1 MNGHLR
7 CPTSN
12 GMNILSRLFPTPA
25 FVTIPTVGL
34 DFSDAT
40 MRFVDLK
47 VIPKGLIPRRFAQSA
62 IPEGCMKGG
71 RIIDSEK
78 FTLFLKEVQK
88 EHKLKYV
95 RVSIPE
101 SQVYSFTVA
110 LDASASSDIRAAIDF
125 LIEDNIPLKAIET
138 VFDYHILNSNEKT
151 IMVQVVALPEMVATN
166 YFNAFFSAGII
177 PVSFELEGQ
186 AISRAV
192 LKPEDQGSCMIV
204 DFGANRT
211 GITIITN
218 RTAIVTATL
227 DFGGKILT
235 QNLAKELA
243 IPIEEAES
251 LKREHGL
258 MGVGEHTNVFSILS
272 NGVSVL
278 KDEINRRYV
287 YWHEKKNQLGSF
299 APIDTVYLCG
309 GHSNLRGL
317 AEYLSVNLK
326 LKVVQVN
333 PWANCFSL
341 DEIIPEIPYE
351 VSMSY
356 VTAIGLSLADYIYD

>member
-1 MNGHLR
+1 
-7 CPTSN
+7 
-12 GMNILSRLFPTPA
+12 MNILTRLFPTPP
-25 FVTIPTVGL
+25 FVSIPTVGL

-47 VIPKGLIPRRFAQSA
+47 ISTKGLLPKRFAEES

-78 FTLFLKEVQK
+78 FTQFLKGVQK
-88 EHKLKYV
+88 QHKLKYV

-101 SQVYSFTVA
+101 SQVYSFTLT
-110 LDASASSDIRAAIDF
+110 LDSSASNNIRAAIDF

-138 VFDYHILNSNEKT
+138 VFDYHILNITDKN
-151 IMVQVVALPEMVATN
+151 IIVQVVALPELVAIN

-192 LKPEDQGSCMIV
+192 LKPDDHGSCMIV

-211 GITIITN
+211 GISIITN

-235 QNLAKELA
+235 QNLAKELN
-243 IPIEEAES
+243 ISVEEAEV
-251 LKREHGL
+251 LKREQGL
-258 MGVGEHTNVFSILS
+258 ASIGEHNNVFPILTS
-272 NGVSVL
+272 GISVL

-299 APIDTVYLCG
+299 PQIDTVYLCG

-317 AEYLSVNLK
+317 SDYLSTNLK

-333 PWANCFSL
+333 PWTNCFSL
-341 DEIIPEIPYE
+341 DDIIPDMNYE
-351 VSMSY
+351 TSMSY
-356 VTAIGLSLADYIYD
+356 VTAVGLALADYIYD

>member
-1 MNGHLR
+1 V
-7 CPTSN
+7 
-12 GMNILSRLFPTPA
+12 NILSRLFPTPA

-47 VIPKGLIPRRFAQSA
+47 VSTSGLIPKRFAQTA

-71 RIIDSEK
+71 RIIDNEK
-78 FTLFLKEVQK
+78 FISFLKSVQK
-88 EHKLKYV
+88 EHDLKYV

-101 SQVYSFTVA
+101 SQVYSFTVS
-110 LDASASSDIRAAIDF
+110 LDINAASDIRGAIDF

-138 VFDYHILNSNEKT
+138 VFDYHILVSNDKN
-151 IMVQVVALPEMVATN
+151 IIVQVVALPEVVATN

-192 LKPEDQGSCMIV
+192 LKPNDLGSCMIV

-211 GITIITN
+211 GITIVTN
-218 RTAIVTATL
+218 KTAIVTATL

-235 QNLAKELA
+235 QGLAKELN
-243 IPIEEAES
+243 ISIEEAEN

-258 MGVGEHTNVFSILS
+258 MGTGEHSNVFSILA

-299 APIDTVYLCG
+299 PPVDTVYLCG

-333 PWANCFSL
+333 PWENCFSL
-341 DEIIPEIPYE
+341 EDIIPEIPYE

-356 VTAIGLSLADYIYD
+356 VTAIGLALADYIYD

>member
-1 MNGHLR
+1 
-7 CPTSN
+7 
-12 GMNILSRLFPTPA
+12 MNILNRLLPTPT
-25 FVTIPTVGL
+25 FLSIPTVGL

-40 MRFVDLK
+40 MRFIDLA
-47 VIPKGLIPRRFAQSA
+47 ISSKGLLPKRFEQAS
-62 IPEGCMKGG
+62 IPEGCIKGG
-71 RIIDSEK
+71 RIVDLEK
-78 FTLFLKEVQK
+78 FTNFLKSVQK

-101 SQVYSFTVA
+101 SQVYSFTLS
-110 LDASASSDIRAAIDF
+110 LDSSSANDIRAAVDF

-138 VFDYHILNSNEKT
+138 VFDYHILSITDKN
-151 IMVQVVALPEMVATN
+151 IIVQVVALPEMVATN

-192 LKPEDQGSCMIV
+192 LSPSDIGSCMIV

-211 GITIITN
+211 GISIITN
-218 RTAIVTATL
+218 RTAVVTATL

-235 QNLAKELA
+235 QNLAKELNISVA
-243 IPIEEAES
+243 EAEI
-251 LKREHGL
+251 LKREQGL
-258 MGVGEHTNVFSILS
+258 NPAGSNNNVSSVLASGI
-272 NGVSVL
+272 SVL

-299 APIDTVYLCG
+299 PQIDTVYLCG

-317 AEYLSVNLK
+317 GDYLSTNLK

-333 PWANCFSL
+333 PWSNCFSL
-341 DEIIPEIPYE
+341 DDVIPDMNYE
-351 VSMSY
+351 TSMSY
-356 VTAIGLSLADYIYD
+356 VTAIGLALADYIYD

>member
-1 MNGHLR
+1 
-7 CPTSN
+7 
-12 GMNILSRLFPTPA
+12 MNIFSRLFPTPA
-25 FVTIPTVGL
+25 FVTVPTVGL

-47 VIPKGLIPRRFAQSA
+47 ITADGLIPKRFAQEA

-71 RIIDSEK
+71 RIIDTTK
-78 FTLFLKEVQK
+78 FINFLKQVQK
-88 EHKLKYV
+88 EHNLKYV

-101 SQVYSFTVA
+101 SQVYSFTLS
-110 LDASASSDIRAAIDF
+110 LDVNASSDIRGAIDV

-138 VFDYHILNSNEKT
+138 VFDYHILSVTDKN
-151 IMVQVVALPEMVATN
+151 IVVQVVALPETVSTN
-166 YFNAFFSAGII
+166 YYNAFFSAGII

-192 LKPEDQGSCMIV
+192 LEPQDKGSCMIV

-211 GITIITN
+211 GISIITN
-218 RTAIVTATL
+218 RTTMVTATL
-227 DFGGKILT
+227 DFGGKVLT
-235 QNLAKELA
+235 QQLSKELN
-243 IPIEEAES
+243 IPLEEAEV
-251 LKREHGL
+251 LKRQYGL
-258 MGVGEHTNVFSILS
+258 TSIGEHSNIFSILA
-272 NGVSVL
+272 NGISVL

-299 APIDTVYLCG
+299 PPIDTIYLCG

-317 AEYLSVNLK
+317 GDYLSTNLK

-333 PWANCFSL
+333 PWVNCFSL
-341 DEIIPEIPYE
+341 EDVIPSMQYE
-351 VSMSY
+351 SSMSY
-356 VTAIGLSLADYIYD
+356 VTAIGLALADYIYD

>member
-1 MNGHLR
+1 V
-7 CPTSN
+7 
-12 GMNILSRLFPTPA
+12 NILTKLFPTPS

-40 MRFVDLK
+40 MRFIDLQ
-47 VIPKGLIPRRFAQSA
+47 VTTDGLIPKRFAQEA

-71 RIIDSEK
+71 RIIDNEK
-78 FTLFLKEVQK
+78 FIKFLKEVQK

-101 SQVYSFTVA
+101 SQVYSFTLS
-110 LDASASSDIRAAIDF
+110 LDVSAASDIRGAIDF

-138 VFDYHILNSNEKT
+138 VFDYHILSVTDKN
-151 IMVQVVALPEMVATN
+151 IIVQVVALPEMVATN

-192 LKPEDQGSCMIV
+192 LKPEDKGSCMIV

-227 DFGGKILT
+227 DFGGKVLT
-235 QNLAKELA
+235 QSLAKELNIA
-243 IPIEEAES
+243 LEEAES
-251 LKREHGL
+251 LKREFGL
-258 MGVGEHTNVFSILS
+258 TAVGEHSNIFSILA
-272 NGVSVL
+272 NGISVL

-299 APIDTVYLCG
+299 PQIDTVYLCG

-317 AEYLSVNLK
+317 GDYLSANLK

-341 DEIIPEIPYE
+341 EDVIPEMHYDI
-351 VSMSY
+351 SMSY
-356 VTAIGLSLADYIYD
+356 TTAIGLALADYIYD

>member
-1 MNGHLR
+1 
-7 CPTSN
+7 
-12 GMNILSRLFPTPA
+12 MNILSRLFPTPA

-40 MRFVDLK
+40 MRFVDLEVK
-47 VIPKGLIPRRFAQSA
+47 PDGLIPRRFAQST

-71 RIIDSEK
+71 RIIDAQK
-78 FTLFLKEVQK
+78 FTNFLKDVQK

-101 SQVYSFTVA
+101 SQVYSFTLS
-110 LDASASSDIRAAIDF
+110 LDSSAASDIRGAIDF

-138 VFDYHILNSNEKT
+138 VFDYHILSVSDKN
-151 IMVQVVALPEMVATN
+151 IIVQVVALPEMVASN

-192 LKPEDQGSCMIV
+192 LKPDDMGSCMIV

-211 GITIITN
+211 GITIVTN
-218 RTAIVTATL
+218 RTAIITATL
-227 DFGGKILT
+227 DFGGKVLT
-235 QNLAKELA
+235 QSLAKELS
-243 IPIEEAES
+243 ISVEEAEI
-251 LKREHGL
+251 LKRQYGL
-258 MGVGEHTNVFSILS
+258 TAVGEHSNIFPILA
-272 NGVSVL
+272 NGISVL

-287 YWHEKKNQLGSF
+287 YWHEKKNQMGSF
-299 APIDTVYLCG
+299 SPIDTIYLCG

-317 AEYLSVNLK
+317 GDYLSTSLK
-326 LKVVQVN
+326 IKVVQVD

-341 DEIIPEIPYE
+341 EDVIPDISYE
-351 VSMSY
+351 TSMSY
-356 VTAIGLSLADYIYD
+356 VTAIGLALADYIYD

>member
-1 MNGHLR
+1 V
-7 CPTSN
+7 
-12 GMNILSRLFPTPA
+12 NILSRLFPTPS
-25 FVTIPTVGL
+25 FVTVPTVGL

-40 MRFVDLK
+40 MRFIDLE
-47 VIPKGLIPRRFAQSA
+47 VHPSGILPKRFAQSA

-71 RIIDSEK
+71 RIVDAQK
-78 FTLFLKEVQK
+78 FTSFLKDVQK

-101 SQVYSFTVA
+101 SQVYSFTLS
-110 LDASASSDIRAAIDF
+110 LDSSAANNIREAIDF

-138 VFDYHILNSNEKT
+138 VFDYHILSVTDKN
-151 IMVQVVALPEMVATN
+151 IIVQVVALPEMVATN
-166 YFNAFFSAGII
+166 YFNAFFGAGII

-192 LKPEDQGSCMIV
+192 LQPNDMGSCMIV

-211 GITIITN
+211 GITIVTN

-235 QNLAKELA
+235 QSLAKELN
-243 IPIEEAES
+243 IPLEEAEA
-251 LKREHGL
+251 LKREYGL
-258 MGVGEHTNVFSILS
+258 TSVGEHNNIFPILA
-272 NGVSVL
+272 NGISVL

-299 APIDTVYLCG
+299 PPIDTIYLCG

-317 AEYLSVNLK
+317 GDYLSTNLK
-326 LKVVQVN
+326 LKIVQVN

-341 DEIIPEIPYE
+341 EDVIPEIHYE
-351 VSMSY
+351 TSMSY